1 MNRVDIILG
10 QMKPKDMMRKDK
22 MQSDDFV
29 QEIDM
34 DHEDM
39 ALEAAAEGVI
49 QSIKQS
55 DAAALSVALKD
66 FLDICLDKE
75 DEMSYDDSDS
85 EDY

>member
-10 QMKPKDMMRKDK
+10 QMKPKDMKRKDK
-22 MQSDDFV
+22 VQSDDFV

-49 QSIKQS
+49 QAIKQS

>member
-10 QMKPKDMMRKDK
+10 QMKPKDMKRKDK

-49 QSIKQS
+49 QAIKQS